1 MDDLEIFQQK
11 TVIAGWVYSHTPKVF
26 SSNQW
31 TFIPIIWIHKAAQMN
46 LLNITTDQK
55 GKPGLTRTTHLHEEE
70 SPAHRDSI
78 MVLFLHTNP
87 MASNPHWYSSL
98 V

>member
-1 MDDLEIFQQK
+1 
-11 TVIAGWVYSHTPKVF
+11 
-26 SSNQW
+26 
-31 TFIPIIWIHKAAQMN
+31 MN

-70 SPAHRDSI
+70 SPAQRDSI
-78 MVLFLHTNP
+78 MVLLLHTNP

>member
-1 MDDLEIFQQK
+1 
-11 TVIAGWVYSHTPKVF
+11 
-26 SSNQW
+26 
-31 TFIPIIWIHKAAQMN
+31 MN

-70 SPAHRDSI
+70 SPAQRDSI

-87 MASNPHWYSSL
+87 MASNPHWYSPFWEPVTSKKVGHSNPVVKHL
-98 V
+98 PTLCQ